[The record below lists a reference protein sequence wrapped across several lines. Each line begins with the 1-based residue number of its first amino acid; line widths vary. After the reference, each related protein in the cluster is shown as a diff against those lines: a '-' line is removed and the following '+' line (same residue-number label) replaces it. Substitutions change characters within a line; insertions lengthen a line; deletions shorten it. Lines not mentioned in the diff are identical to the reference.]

1 MCLIKIHVLG
11 KIYGIFFRK
20 GTSKHAGG
28 VRGGGGLC
36 EPPLFK
42 EKIIGKTENPQ
53 TPFGIQRHS

>member
-11 KIYGIFFRK
+11 KINGIFLKRALPS
-20 GTSKHAGG
+20 TRA
-28 VRGGGGLC
+28 VCVEGGLC
-36 EPPLFK
+36 EPPLLK